1 MLLPGPEAQQLAI
14 YLGWLMHRVKGG
26 LLAGVMFVLPS
37 VFIMFGL
44 SWLFAAHGDV
54 EWVNA
59 ISRGWPP
66 R

>member
-1 MLLPGPEAQQLAI
+1 
-14 YLGWLMHRVKGG
+14 MHRVKGG

-54 EWVNA
+54 TWVNA
-59 ISRGWPP
+59 IFAGLAPP
-66 R
+66 